1 MGATGW
7 MGKTRMGVG
16 LFHIN
21 IFKVYPS
28 KKVNKEMSTHTHT
41 HTHTRFYSCEQW
53 SCVPLP
59 CSHLHSPPASLRG
72 RSWNLSVLTLML
84 TVPDGGGEH
93 GRGFAGFSVP
103 AFSPLLF
110 PSAFPAFLL
119 FSLLMELI
127 SSGWT
132 QVLPLPS
139 SLENPCEESGP
150 LPHLW
155 LTWWWERQISSAKL
169 PTSFPLGYLLTL
181 LSKLEGY
188 GEVFRHCH

>member
-41 HTHTRFYSCEQW
+41 HTFLFLWTVVLCASPLQPPSLSSCFAEGKELKPQ
-53 SCVPLP
+53 C
-59 CSHLHSPPASLRG
+59 
-72 RSWNLSVLTLML
+72 LTLML